1 MPSGKGSDPPMA
13 TKGTTT
19 MSTTYNP
26 DTMHPFVGELVRTN
40 RRRRNGAELLARQ
53 AEASW
58 AAAESYRKM
67 LALATDLGLEF
78 EMERMAQN
86 EAEMQEDGDLHA
98 EAATLLGYVAMASRH
113 AARAQRHRGSAPD
126 EG

>member
-1 MPSGKGSDPPMA
+1 MEKN
-13 TKGTTT
+13 TTT
-19 MSTTYNP
+19 TTYNP
-26 DTMHPFVGELVRTN
+26 DTMHPFVGELIRTY
-40 RRRRNGAELLARQ
+40 RKRRNGAALLARQ

-98 EAATLLGYVAMASRH
+98 EAATLLGYV
-113 AARAQRHRGSAPD
+113 P
-126 EG
+126 E

>member
-1 MPSGKGSDPPMA
+1 METNTDTA
-13 TKGTTT
+13 
-19 MSTTYNP
+19 TYNP
-26 DTMHPFVGELVRTN
+26 DTMHPSSSTACRCRTCWFVGELVRTN

-58 AAAESYRKM
+58 VAAESYRKM

-98 EAATLLGYVAMASRH
+98 EAATLLGYVPR
-113 AARAQRHRGSAPD
+113 
-126 EG
+126 